1 MHKLVITALLLA
13 ACDKPSTATTASA
26 ESKTAEP
33 AATES
38 LGDKL
43 NPYVDCL
50 NSFTRDAFRGRHD
63 WRETFGDKGP
73 QPKQARE
80 TLYGPLALPDPK
92 ECTAGVAT
100 AKAKAPKLPELEAAG
115 DAYVAAIA
123 ELQPLTAKLRPYF
136 EQGDYK
142 DDKLALAIQLHPK
155 LIAAW
160 DKLAKAN
167 DALEAQV
174 DKLEDKLAADELGEL
189 EKTSG
194 KQLRWHHKRML
205 IQAKKLLAFV
215 DEPGKDLAGLQA
227 AVAAYDT
234 AANELLAYATAH
246 KDEKP
251 QPLAYWTIESPV
263 KQLQKD
269 AKEMMRRQ
277 RDKQPYSEGERMTI
291 NANNAESV
299 EGHPARVIAAYNSLI
314 DTSNRMRW

>member
-13 ACDKPSTATTASA
+13 ACDKPSIATTNG
-26 ESKTAEP
+26 ETKTAEP

-63 WRETFGDKGP
+63 WHETFGDKGP

-92 ECTAGVAT
+92 ECTEGVARV
-100 AKAKAPKLPELEAAG
+100 KGEAPKLPELEAAG

-142 DDKLALAIQLHPK
+142 DDKLALAIRLHPK
-155 LIAAW
+155 LVAAW

-174 DKLEDKLAADELGEL
+174 DKLEDKLAADDLAEL

-234 AANELLAYATAH
+234 AATELLAYATAH
-246 KDEKP
+246 KEEKP

-277 RDKQPYSEGERMTI
+277 RDKTPYSDGERMTI